1 MFFNILEVTHYS
13 LFCLT
18 KKGLVAQFLWRGLYL
33 LLKCATAAKRVFF
46 FPSNFLLQVYKCKML
61 SVSVC
66 FGNFFGNYLSFF
78 FCNAFFNFEKKWH
91 RQQGNLLVV
100 IVSQMYLWKYVLS
113 YYMRNLRSECTPCK
127 LYPISPSIKLGFK
140 NKLRKVSCLRWGVR
154 PNLASIA
161 LSYSFESYC
170 PGLCR
175 RRHYKQS
182 HIEQQS
188 ILIRLTIR
196 YLKQNSTSHFKLGT
210 DILFALYMCVRM
222 LYALYMCV

>member
-1 MFFNILEVTHYS
+1 
-13 LFCLT
+13 
-18 KKGLVAQFLWRGLYL
+18 
-33 LLKCATAAKRVFF
+33 
-46 FPSNFLLQVYKCKML
+46 
-61 SVSVC
+61 
-66 FGNFFGNYLSFF
+66 
-78 FCNAFFNFEKKWH
+78 
-91 RQQGNLLVV
+91 
-100 IVSQMYLWKYVLS
+100 
-113 YYMRNLRSECTPCK
+113 MRNLRSKCTPCK

-175 RRHYKQS
+175 RRRYKQS

-196 YLKQNSTSHFKLGT
+196 YLKQNSTPHFKLGT
-210 DILFALYMCVRM
+210 DILFALYMCVCVCCM
-222 LYALYMCV
+222 LYTCAYSIYSRFFTVLSSANRHDAFRIHHTYSFD

>member
-1 MFFNILEVTHYS
+1 
-13 LFCLT
+13 
-18 KKGLVAQFLWRGLYL
+18 
-33 LLKCATAAKRVFF
+33 
-46 FPSNFLLQVYKCKML
+46 
-61 SVSVC
+61 
-66 FGNFFGNYLSFF
+66 
-78 FCNAFFNFEKKWH
+78 
-91 RQQGNLLVV
+91 
-100 IVSQMYLWKYVLS
+100 
-113 YYMRNLRSECTPCK
+113 MRNLRSECTPCK

-188 ILIRLTIR
+188 ILIRLSIR
-196 YLKQNSTSHFKLGT
+196 YLKQNSTPHFKLGT

-222 LYALYMCV
+222 LYALYMCARIAFIAGFLLRCQVQIGTTHSESIHIVLTNCQVSLFVCF

>member
-33 LLKCATAAKRVFF
+33 LLKCATAAKRVLF

-61 SVSVC
+61 SASVC

-78 FCNAFFNFEKKWH
+78 FCHALFNFEKKWH

-161 LSYSFESYC
+161 LSYSFWIILSRSMPTPPLQAEPHRTTVYFDSTVN
-170 PGLCR
+170 
-175 RRHYKQS
+175 
-182 HIEQQS
+182 S
-188 ILIRLTIR
+188 I
-196 YLKQNSTSHFKLGT
+196 FKT
-210 DILFALYMCVRM
+210 K
-222 LYALYMCV
+222 